1 MGILLSEKQKEAVNY
16 NEGALLV
23 SAGPGSGKT
32 RVLTERIRR
41 LLAEDKSFFRIL
53 ALTFTN
59 KAANEMQERLTQV
72 PDIRQRAF
80 IGTLHGFCLEVLTN
94 RGKPV
99 GIEGIPHIMESNQ
112 ERRQMLLQAVMSDVV
127 LQQTLRS
134 KDSKVQQI
142 LLGDW
147 FEQIEQAKKKLMAP
161 ETIEDPIAREV
172 YELYD
177 LSLRASNTIDFDDLL
192 LLTYKLFIERPKI
205 ADFYRRQYKYICID
219 EAQNLNEAQYRVI
232 RALCDDN
239 YQNIM
244 MVGDRNQSIFG
255 WNGADP
261 KFMQLLKTDFNAQ
274 HIELKENFRSSQ
286 SIVNLAQKLKPDYQV
301 VGVLP
306 IKGEVFLLQAKN
318 EQEEAEQIVNYLK
331 ALIDNGHQ
339 DVEGSITLDRCAIL
353 GRNRYILVKIEQELS
368 HRNIK
373 FYKKLSGQE
382 ESESDLIKD
391 FELCMRLLINPQD
404 LFHFNILTKR
414 WGIDTSS
421 ILDKFDNENN
431 QSIRWLRV
439 NAPTNCQPVLDAI
452 DELNFPDCNFLKSLD
467 SLQKFTNNIENDE
480 ERLLITEDIELW
492 RDCWNNYLRAKV
504 GGQPNLSRFLSQ
516 VAIGTAQKTKKT
528 NHEGIG
534 LLTVHSSLGLEFD
547 IVFIAGLVE
556 GVFPDYRATNSTS
569 LTEED
574 NNMFVAVTRARRVL
588 ILSYPKSRIMPWG
601 DSRSQ
606 KPSRYLRTFDLLKS
620 V

>member
-1 MGILLSEKQKEAVNY
+1 VEILPSEKQKEAIDH

-59 KAANEMQERLTQV
+59 KAANEMQERLTEV
-72 PDIRQRAF
+72 SDIRQRAF
-80 IGTLHGFCLEVLTN
+80 IGTLHSFCLEVLTN

-99 GIEGIPHIMESNQ
+99 GIEGTPHIMESNQ
-112 ERRQMLLQAVMSDVV
+112 ERRQMLLQAVMGDVV
-127 LQQTLRS
+127 LQQMLRA
-134 KDSKVQQI
+134 KDSKEQQK
-142 LLGDW
+142 LLNRW

-161 ETIEDPIAREV
+161 EAINDRIVRKV

-177 LSLRASNTIDFDDLL
+177 LLLRSSNTLDFDDLL
-192 LLTYKLFIERPKI
+192 LLTYQLFTDRPKI

-219 EAQNLNEAQYRVI
+219 EAQDLNEAQYQVI
-232 RALCDDN
+232 RALCSDD

-244 MVGDRNQSIFG
+244 MVGDCNQAIFG

-261 KFMQLLKTDFNAQ
+261 KFMQLLKMSFNAK
-274 HIELKENFRSSQ
+274 HIELTENFRSSQ
-286 SIVNLAQKLKPDYQV
+286 AIVNLAQKLKPAYQV
-301 VGVLP
+301 VGILP
-306 IKGEVFLLQAKN
+306 IKGEVCLLQAKN
-318 EQEEAEQIVNYLK
+318 EQEEASLIVNHLK
-331 ALIDNGHQ
+331 FLIDN
-339 DVEGSITLDRCAIL
+339 VECSITLDRCAIL
-353 GRNRYILVKIEQELS
+353 ARNRYVLVKIEQELS
-368 HRNIK
+368 RRNIK

-404 LFHFNILTKR
+404 RFHFNILINR
-414 WGIDTSS
+414 WKIDASS
-421 ILDKFDNENN
+421 IPDKFDNENN
-431 QSIRWLRV
+431 QSITWLKA
-439 NAPTNCQPVLDAI
+439 NAPLDCQPVLDAI
-452 DELNFPDCNFLKSLD
+452 DELNFPDCSFSKSLD
-467 SLQKFTNNIENDE
+467 CLLKFANNIEYEE
-480 ERLLITEDIELW
+480 ERLLITEDIKLW
-492 RDCWNNYLRAKV
+492 RDCWNNYLRTKA
-504 GGQPNLSRFLSQ
+504 GGQPTLSRFLSQ
-516 VAIGTAQKTKKT
+516 VAIGTAQKT
-528 NHEGIG
+528 NHEGIA
-534 LLTVHSSLGLEFD
+534 LLTVASAKGLEFD
-547 IVFIAGLVE
+547 VIFIAGLVE
-556 GVFPDYRATNSTS
+556 GVFPDYRATNSTL

-588 ILSYPKSRIMPWG
+588 ILSYPQSRIMPWG
-601 DSRSQ
+601 DSRLQ

>member
-1 MGILLSEKQKEAVNY
+1 MRILLSAKQMEVVNH

-72 PDIRQRAF
+72 PDIGQRAF
-80 IGTLHGFCLEVLTN
+80 IGTLHSFCLEVLTN

-99 GIEGIPHIMESNQ
+99 GIEGTPHLMESNQ
-112 ERRQMLLQAVMSDVV
+112 ERRQMLLQAVMADVV
-127 LQQTLRS
+127 LQQILRS
-134 KDSKVQQI
+134 KDSKEQQK
-142 LLGDW
+142 LLGRW

-161 ETIEDPIAREV
+161 ETIKDSIVRQA

-177 LSLRASNTIDFDDLL
+177 LSLRDSNTIDFDDLL
-192 LLTYKLFIERPKI
+192 LLTYKLFTERPKI

-219 EAQNLNEAQYRVI
+219 EAQDLNEAQYQVL
-232 RALCDDN
+232 RALCGEN
-239 YQNIM
+239 YRNIM

-261 KFMQLLKTDFNAQ
+261 RFMQLIKTDFNA
-274 HIELKENFRSSQ
+274 HYIELVENFRCSE
-286 SIVNLAQKLKPDYQV
+286 SIVNLAQKLKPDYRAI
-301 VGVLP
+301 GILK
-306 IKGEVFLLQAKN
+306 IKGEVHLFQAKN
-318 EQEEAEQIVNYLK
+318 EHEEAKIIVDYLK
-331 ALIDNGHQ
+331 LLIDNGHQ
-339 DVEGSITLDRCAIL
+339 DIEGSITLDRCAIL
-353 GRNRYILVKIEQELS
+353 GRTRYILSQIEKELG

-404 LFHFNILTKR
+404 MFHFNILMNR
-414 WGIDTSS
+414 WKIDASS
-421 ILDKFDNENN
+421 IPDKFDNENN
-431 QSIRWLRV
+431 QFVTWLKV
-439 NAPTNCQPVLDAI
+439 NAPPNCQPVLAAI
-452 DELNFPDCNFLKSLD
+452 DELNLPDCSFSKSLD
-467 SLQKFTNNIENDE
+467 SLLKFANNIEHEE
-480 ERLLITEDIELW
+480 ERLLITEDIKLW
-492 RDCWNNYLRAKV
+492 RECWNNYLRAKA

-516 VAIGTAQKTKKT
+516 VDIGSVQKT
-528 NHEGIG
+528 NHEGIA
-534 LLTVHSSLGLEFD
+534 LLTVASAKGLEFD

-588 ILSYPKSRIMPWG
+588 ILSYPQSRTMPWG
-601 DSRSQ
+601 DSRLQ
-606 KPSRYLRTFDLLKS
+606 NPSRYLKQFELIQC
-620 V
+620 

>member
-1 MGILLSEKQKEAVNY
+1 MGILLSEKQKEAVDH

-41 LLAEDKSFFRIL
+41 LLVEDKSFFRIL

-80 IGTLHGFCLEVLTN
+80 IGTLHSFCLEVLTN

-99 GIEGIPHIMESNQ
+99 GIEGTPHIMESNQ
-112 ERRQMLLQAVMSDVV
+112 ERHQMLLQAVMGDVV
-127 LQQTLRS
+127 LQQILRS
-134 KDSKVQQI
+134 KDGKGQKK
-142 LLGDW
+142 LLSEW
-147 FEQIEQAKKKLMAP
+147 FEQIEQAKKKLMSP
-161 ETIEDPIAREV
+161 EAIDDPIVREV

-177 LSLRASNTIDFDDLL
+177 LSLRSSNTLDFDDLL
-192 LLTYKLFIERPKI
+192 LLTYQLFTDRPKI

-219 EAQNLNEAQYRVI
+219 EAQDLNEAQYQVI
-232 RALCDDN
+232 RALCSDN

-244 MVGDRNQSIFG
+244 IVGDCNQAIFG

-274 HIELKENFRSSQ
+274 HIELTENFRSSDA
-286 SIVNLAQKLKPDYQV
+286 IVNLAQKLKSDYQV

-306 IKGEVFLLQAKN
+306 IKGEICLLQAKN
-318 EQEEAEQIVNYLK
+318 EQEEAEQIVNHLK

-368 HRNIK
+368 HHNIK

-382 ESESDLIKD
+382 ESESDLIKN

-404 LFHFNILTKR
+404 RFHFNILVNR
-414 WGIDTSS
+414 WKIDISS
-421 ILDKFDNENN
+421 IPDKFDNDNN
-431 QSIRWLRV
+431 QSFRWLKV
-439 NAPTNCQPVLDAI
+439 NAPPNCQPVLDAI
-452 DELNFPDCNFLKSLD
+452 DKLNFPDCSFSRSLD
-467 SLQKFTNNIENDE
+467 SLHEFANNIENEE
-480 ERLLITEDIELW
+480 ERLLTTEDIELW
-492 RDCWNNYLRAKV
+492 RERWNNYLGLAEKETKRKGV
-504 GGQPNLSRFLSQ
+504 G
-516 VAIGTAQKTKKT
+516 KE
-528 NHEGIG
+528 EGDNT
-534 LLTVHSSLGLEFD
+534 LTVYKE
-547 IVFIAGLVE
+547 IAKKK
-556 GVFPDYRATNSTS
+556 N
-569 LTEED
+569 
-574 NNMFVAVTRARRVL
+574 
-588 ILSYPKSRIMPWG
+588 
-601 DSRSQ
+601 
-606 KPSRYLRTFDLLKS
+606 
-620 V
+620 

>member
-1 MGILLSEKQKEAVNY
+1 MGILLSEKQKEAVDH

-41 LLAEDKSFFRIL
+41 LLVEDKSFFRIL

-72 PDIRQRAF
+72 PDIRQRTF
-80 IGTLHGFCLEVLTN
+80 IGTLHSFCLEVLTN

-99 GIEGIPHIMESNQ
+99 GVEGTPHIMESNQ
-112 ERRQMLLQAVMSDVV
+112 ERRQVLLQAVMGDVV
-127 LQQTLRS
+127 LQQILRD
-134 KDSKVQQI
+134 KDSKEQKK
-142 LLGDW
+142 LLNRW
-147 FEQIEQAKKKLMAP
+147 FEKIEQAKKKLMAP
-161 ETIEDPIAREV
+161 EAIDDPIVREV

-177 LSLRASNTIDFDDLL
+177 LSLRSSHTLDFDDLL
-192 LLTYKLFIERPKI
+192 LLTYQLFTDRPKI

-219 EAQNLNEAQYRVI
+219 EAQDLNEAQYQVI
-232 RALCDDN
+232 RALCSDD

-244 MVGDRNQSIFG
+244 MVGDCNQAIFG

-261 KFMQLLKTDFNAQ
+261 KFMQLLKMDFNAK
-274 HIELKENFRSSQ
+274 HIELTENFRSSQ
-286 SIVNLAQKLKPDYQV
+286 AIVNLAQKLKPDYQV

-306 IKGEVFLLQAKN
+306 IKGEVCLLQAKN
-318 EQEEAEQIVNYLK
+318 EQEEASLIVNHLK
-331 ALIDNGHQ
+331 FLIDN
-339 DVEGSITLDRCAIL
+339 VEGSITLDRCAIL
-353 GRNRYILVKIEQELS
+353 GRNRYVLVKIEQELS

-404 LFHFNILTKR
+404 RFHFNILINR
-414 WGIDTSS
+414 WIIDTSS
-421 ILDKFDNENN
+421 IPDKFDNENN
-431 QSIRWLRV
+431 QLITWLKA
-439 NAPTNCQPVLDAI
+439 NAPKNCKPVLDAI
-452 DELNFPDCNFLKSLD
+452 DELNFPECSFSKSLD
-467 SLQKFTNNIENDE
+467 SLLKFANNIEHEE
-480 ERLLITEDIELW
+480 ERLLTTEDIELW
-492 RDCWNNYLRAKV
+492 CERWDNYLRAKA
-504 GGQPNLSRFLSQ
+504 GGQPGLSRFLSQ
-516 VAIGTAQKTKKT
+516 VAIGATQKTT
-528 NHEGIG
+528 HEGIA
-534 LLTVHSSLGLEFD
+534 LLTVHSAKGLEFD
-547 IVFIAGLVE
+547 VVFIAGLVE
-556 GVFPDYRATNSTS
+556 GIFPDYRAKNPTL

-588 ILSYPKSRIMPWG
+588 ILSYPQSRIMPWG

-606 KPSRYLRTFDLLKS
+606 KPSRYLQTFELL
-620 V
+620 